1 MFSLGSIGMSVG
13 AFADAGGWWLRPLAD
28 GGDLTRRERW
38 PQDVL
43 ATSDGL
49 RAATQVETLL
59 DMEIAEAVDGA
70 VCVRWE
76 QFGAAL
82 DADIHLPIRWTSWSP
97 LMLAI
102 DRQSEL
108 GRQDFQYHYA
118 FRFGEQD
125 TAVERVGYFVRRTAT
140 GQLFHLDEQTFALV
154 DAMDRFNQLPPT
166 ERTPDRTW
174 LTFAE
179 VKGCSATVGAALD
192 DYLVQNDVLVPS
204 QIVLDIYAHDEDG
217 SISFVPKADGI
228 PDDEFREAFL
238 RNPDAQ
244 GLYVLDG
251 GERRRVRVVLSER
264 QKQVLERMK
273 QVRRARGEAQAS
285 ARRDPAQFFDG
296 LLDSV
301 TIEYGARVI
310 GIGELEFA
318 SMPASPEEGGGFLKG
333 APDAAPPGD
342 AAEPPARPT
351 AISLPG
357 PVGEDPVRLVFRN
370 EEERVAAH
378 ALLADAVA
386 RQDAVVMIQGK
397 VVAATE
403 ESLEALS
410 QPPVP
415 EPLDSTERARGR
427 RFLLVY
433 TNEEDVRA
441 HDAAA
446 AERAAV
452 ASISWLATP
461 TLPQSLRS
469 DAALK
474 PHQTAALLWLQ
485 RCASIADR
493 RGVLL
498 ADDMGLGKTLQILTF
513 LASRIENGLLVASVG
528 GDPRIPPW
536 RPILIVA
543 PLILVE
549 NETWVAEMRRF
560 FAHDGDVF
568 APVLVLHGAGIN
580 AVRASSERTA
590 ETVVGRPML
599 SADKLMQ
606 YRTVITNYE
615 TVVNFQHSLAQKR
628 DGRPLWSAIVTDE
641 AQKYKAMSTKLSVA
655 LKAIDG
661 DFHIASTGTP
671 VENRLLDLWNIM
683 DTIQPALLGNATEF
697 SSTYEHRVGTED
709 SEVALA
715 TLRRRLLFSEPHA
728 FLVRRTKDVL
738 LDLPP
743 KTVRPIECEMSP
755 EERGLHT
762 ELLATLATER
772 RTGRHLAVLHK
783 ITQLYQHPALLRGDW
798 ERRTVSELRS
808 ESAKLRGTIEQ
819 LHHIR
824 TRGEKV
830 IIFAR
835 QLDAQSLLQ
844 RVLEDEFRLRVPIIN
859 GSTSRGAGYSA
870 SSNASGR
877 ARNERKR
884 ILDDFRQAPG
894 FGIIIL
900 SPFVAGIGLTIT
912 EANHVVHYGRWWNP
926 AVEAQAT
933 DRAYRIGQAKNVTVW
948 LPMLRDLTRSIPE
961 TFDECLHALLER
973 KMRLASDFLHPSD
986 DEARN
991 LSELCD
997 RLQTDTPAAAASES
1011 GPFTARDLDLLDP
1024 HEFEAAVGALYRA
1037 DGYSVV
1043 LTAKGS
1049 DGGADVLA
1057 FRPNEAV
1064 LVQVKHSAN
1073 RVPMDQGALNDVLAA
1088 RDIYGSRVKASWRA
1102 SVASNAPV
1110 TPQTMREA
1118 ARMGIDV
1125 MPGDRLLKKMLDR
1138 KVGLGATASCAA
1150 SRCIN
1155 FEEGVRQ
1162 ARAYAST

>member
-1 MFSLGSIGMSVG
+1 MFSLGSIGTSIG
-13 AFADAGGWWLRPLAD
+13 AFAGADGWWLRPLLGD
-28 GGDLTRRERW
+28 GDLTRRDRW

-43 ATSDGL
+43 ATPDGL

-59 DMEIAEAVDGA
+59 DLEIAEAVDGA

-82 DADIHLPIRWTSWSP
+82 EADIQLPIRWTSWSP
-97 LMLAI
+97 LMLSI

-108 GRQDFQYHYA
+108 GRKDFQYQYA
-118 FRFGEQD
+118 FRFGERD
-125 TAVERVGYFVRRTAT
+125 TAVERVGYFVRRSAT

-154 DAMDRFNQLPPT
+154 DAMDRFNQLPPS

-192 DYLVQNDVLVPS
+192 DYLAKNDVLVPS

-228 PDDEFREAFL
+228 PDVEFREAFL
-238 RNPDAQ
+238 RAPDAQ

-251 GERRRVRVVLSER
+251 AEGRRVRVVLSER
-264 QKQVLERMK
+264 QQQVLERMK
-273 QVRRARGEAQAS
+273 QVRRARGEERAR

-301 TIEYGARVI
+301 SIEYGARVI

-333 APDAAPPGD
+333 GTEAVRAEGTTEPDA
-342 AAEPPARPT
+342 RSS

-357 PVGEDPVRLVFRN
+357 PAGADSVRLVFRN
-370 EEERVAAH
+370 DEERVAAH
-378 ALLADAVA
+378 AMMADAVA
-386 RQDAVVMIQGK
+386 RRAASVTIQGK
-397 VVAATE
+397 TVGATE

-410 QPPVP
+410 RPPVS
-415 EPLDSTERARGR
+415 EPLDSTERARGK

-441 HDAAA
+441 LDAAA
-446 AERAAV
+446 AERAAI
-452 ASISWLATP
+452 ASDTWLSAP
-461 TLPQSLRS
+461 RLPQSLRS

-474 PHQTAALLWLQ
+474 PHQTTALLWLQ

-498 ADDMGLGKTLQILTF
+498 ADDMGLGKTLQILAF
-513 LASRIENGLLVASVG
+513 LASRIENGLLSTSVG
-528 GDPRIPPW
+528 SDPLTPPW

-549 NETWVAEMRRF
+549 NETWVTEMRRF

-580 AVRASSERTA
+580 SVRASSERTA

-615 TVVNFQHSLAQKR
+615 TVVNFQHSLAQKKG
-628 DGRPLWSAIVTDE
+628 GRPLWSSIVTDE

-661 DFHIASTGTP
+661 DFHVASTGTP

-697 SSTYEHRVGTED
+697 SSTYEHRVGSED
-709 SEVALA
+709 SDAALTA
-715 TLRRRLLFSEPHA
+715 LRRRLLFGEPHS
-728 FLVRRTKDVL
+728 FLIRRTKDEL

-743 KTVRPIECEMSP
+743 KTVRSIECEMSP

-762 ELLATLATER
+762 ELLVSLASER
-772 RTGRHLAVLHK
+772 RNGRHLAVLHK
-783 ITQLYQHPALLRGDW
+783 ISLLYQHPALLRGDW
-798 ERRTVSELRS
+798 ERRSIGELRA
-808 ESAKLRGTIEQ
+808 ESAKLRATIAQ

-824 TRGEKV
+824 GRGEKV

-835 QLDAQSLLQ
+835 QLSAQSLLQ
-844 RVLEDEFRLRVPIIN
+844 RVLEDEFSIRVPIIN
-859 GSTSRGAGYSA
+859 GSTSRGSGYSA

-877 ARNERKR
+877 ARSERKR
-884 ILDDFRQAPG
+884 ILDDFRDATG

-933 DRAYRIGQAKNVTVW
+933 DRAYRIGQAKEVTVW
-948 LPMLRDLTRSIPE
+948 LPTLRDPTRTIPE

-973 KMRLASDFLHPSD
+973 KIRLANDFLQPSD
-986 DEARN
+986 DEAHN
-991 LSELCD
+991 LSELCNL
-997 RLQTDTPAAAASES
+997 LQSDASAAETTKSE
-1011 GPFTARDLDLLDP
+1011 PFTARDLELLDP

-1043 LTAKGS
+1043 LTAKGG

-1057 FRPNEAV
+1057 FRANEAV
-1064 LVQVKHSAN
+1064 LVQVKHSAH

-1088 RDIYGSRVKASWRA
+1088 RDIYGSRLKASWRA
-1102 SVASNAPV
+1102 AVASNAPV
-1110 TPQTMREA
+1110 TPETLREA
-1118 ARMGIDV
+1118 ERMDIEV
-1125 MPGDRLLKKMLDR
+1125 MPGDRLLRKMLEK
-1138 KVGLGATASCAA
+1138 KVGLGATAACAA
-1150 SRCIN
+1150 ARCAS

-1162 ARAYAST
+1162 ARAYAGV